1 MSILFYIMAWSCA
14 GAKSETMLPMFC
26 DPIYGVRYC
35 KMRFIQRRTQSRVYP
50 ELKTIVWSFDKFVV
64 INS

>member
-1 MSILFYIMAWSCA
+1 MSVLVNIMAWSYA

-26 DPIYGVRYC
+26 DPIYGVGLG
-35 KMRFIQRRTQSRVYP
+35 KIRFIQRRIQS
-50 ELKTIVWSFDKFVV
+50 VWSFDKFVV